1 MRTAQRSSLA
11 AIAALALLYLALVAP
26 NHPDAATWAALR
38 HIPLELPL
46 VMTLLLAVG
55 AWPAARWPAR
65 AIVTLLIVI
74 ALLLKAADL
83 ALFGALARPFNLA
96 YDLPLLHA
104 AWMLLAG
111 SSGPVP
117 AALYL
122 TAAVLVLAL
131 LSFVI
136 WHATGVLLRHAS
148 ERPHTVS
155 ILTAAIAVATTAAWW
170 AGAASPFSTRL
181 IAGHASAAMRAMQD
195 VAALEAEA
203 AQDPVLASVPSP
215 LSGLAG
221 TDIVLVFVESYGR
234 STLDSPLYAGTTNAA
249 LRDVERELGALGYA
263 MRSAWLTSPTMGGQ
277 SWLAHGT
284 LLSGL
289 WIDGQGRY
297 DALMRSQRKSLNRVA
312 AEAGWRNV
320 GVMPAIV
327 MPWPEAAWFGYDTVL
342 AAKDL
347 GYRGKPFN
355 WVTMPDQYTLSAFER
370 LELGP
375 GRNRPVFAEIAL
387 ISSHAPWTP
396 IPSLVPWEA
405 VGYGTVFDAQAASG
419 DTPEQVWADPDRVRD
434 QFRRSIDYAL
444 RAVGSFAARHGETKP
459 LFVILGDHQPAVF
472 VSGSDTNRDVP
483 IHLFGPPEAVARFDA
498 WGWTHGLV
506 PAHDTPVWRMDA
518 FRARFIEA
526 VSRMEPQPQSG
537 VVRS

>member
-1 MRTAQRSSLA
+1 MRPAQRSWLA
-11 AIAALALLYLALVAP
+11 AAAALALLHLALVAP
-26 NHPDAATWAALR
+26 NHPDAATWSALR
-38 HIPLELPL
+38 HSPIELPL
-46 VMTLLLAVG
+46 LMAFLLAV
-55 AWPAARWPAR
+55 ASWPATRWPAR
-65 AIVTLLIVI
+65 AVVTFLIVI
-74 ALLLKAADL
+74 ALLLKVADL
-83 ALFGALARPFNLA
+83 ALFGALGRPFNLA

-111 SSGPVP
+111 SSGAVP

-122 TAAVLVLAL
+122 AAAALTAALLA
-131 LSFVI
+131 FAI
-136 WHATGVLLRHAS
+136 WRATGVLLRQAS
-148 ERPHTVS
+148 ERPRAFS
-155 ILTAAIAVATTAAWW
+155 MLTAAIAVATAAAWW
-170 AGAASPFSTRL
+170 TGAASPFSTRL
-181 IAGHASAAMRAMQD
+181 VADHASAAMHAMHD
-195 VAALEAEA
+195 IAALEAEA
-203 AQDPVLASVPSP
+203 AQDPVLAAVPAP

-234 STLDSPLYAGTTNAA
+234 STLDNPLYAGMTNAA
-249 LRDVERELGALGYA
+249 LRDVERDLGARGYA
-263 MRSAWLTSPTMGGQ
+263 MRSAWLTSPTVGGQ

-297 DALMRSQRKSLNRVA
+297 DALMRSRRKSLNRVA
-312 AEAGWRNV
+312 AEAGWCSV

-327 MPWPEAAWFGYDTVL
+327 MPWPEAAWFGYDRVL

-405 VGYGTVFDAQAASG
+405 VGDGTVFDTQTASG
-419 DTPEQVWADPDRVRD
+419 DTPEQVWADPNRVRD

-444 RAVGSFAARHGETKP
+444 RTVGSFAARHGGTKP
-459 LFVILGDHQPAVF
+459 LFVVLGDHQPAGF
-472 VSGSDTNRDVP
+472 VSGSGTNRDVP

-498 WGWTHGLV
+498 WGWTHGLA
-506 PAHDTPVWRMDA
+506 PAKDAPVWRMDA

-526 VSRMEPQPQSG
+526 VSGTEPQPQSR